1 VIYQINHDGSVP
13 TKARVNKD
21 KGFEGSGDI
30 LCLTSGRS
38 YKLGSEVFISY
49 GDLTNLDTLADYGFV
64 SENNPCNSETIS
76 VQMIRRPNLEITV
89 YKDGSVDSG
98 TKATLRYYLANEE
111 ELEIFS
117 SIDKGSGLGVLAKPL
132 SERNELD
139 VQSFIASTLD
149 EASYDA
155 KSGASDAEN
164 DQLIS
169 KYLSERANLLDFAK
183 ERICSKYPV
192 EI

>member
-1 VIYQINHDGSVP
+1 MIYQINHDGSVP

-64 SENNPCNSETIS
+64 SENNPCNSENIS
-76 VQMIRRPNLEITV
+76 VQMIRRAPMEITV

-169 KYLSERANLLDFAK
+169 KYLSERANLLEFAK